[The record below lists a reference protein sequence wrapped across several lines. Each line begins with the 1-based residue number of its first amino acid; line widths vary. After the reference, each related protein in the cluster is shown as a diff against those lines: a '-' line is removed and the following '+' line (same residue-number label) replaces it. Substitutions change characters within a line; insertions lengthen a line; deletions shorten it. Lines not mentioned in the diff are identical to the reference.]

1 LWEGNKVS
9 LRHHNTL
16 PKRNYILPAACGR
29 NISIALKM
37 FCPYHIIIGGAIM
50 AKKVEG
56 YIKLQIPAGKAT
68 PAPPVGPALGQHG
81 VNIVEFTKQF
91 NAKTADKGDVIIPV
105 VITVYADRSFSFIT
119 KTPPAAVLLKKA
131 CNIKSGS
138 AVPNKTKVATIS
150 KAKLQEI
157 AETKMPDL
165 NAASL
170 EAAMSMIAG
179 TARSM
184 GITVED

>member
-1 LWEGNKVS
+1 
-9 LRHHNTL
+9 
-16 PKRNYILPAACGR
+16 
-29 NISIALKM
+29 
-37 FCPYHIIIGGAIM
+37 M

-91 NAKTADKGDVIIPV
+91 NARPGEPAEVLITV
-105 VITVYADRSFSFIT
+105 VITLTADRSFSLVTI
-119 KTPPAAVLLKKA
+119 TPPAAVLLKKA

-138 AVPNKTKVATIS
+138 ATPNKTKVATIS

-157 AETKMPDL
+157 AEMKMPDL
-165 NAASL
+165 NAASV

>member
-1 LWEGNKVS
+1 
-9 LRHHNTL
+9 
-16 PKRNYILPAACGR
+16 
-29 NISIALKM
+29 
-37 FCPYHIIIGGAIM
+37 M
-50 AKKVEG
+50 AKKVTG

-81 VNIVEFTKQF
+81 VNIVQFTKEF
-91 NAKTADKGDVIIPV
+91 NARTADKGDLIIPV
-105 VITVYADRSFSFIT
+105 VITVYQDRTFSFIT

-138 AVPNKTKVATIS
+138 GEPNKVKVATVS
-150 KAKLQEI
+150 KDKIREI

-165 NAASL
+165 NAASI

-179 TARSM
+179 TTRSM
-184 GITVED
+184 GIVVED